1 MSTYSDSDFIVAQAT
16 PANVRAPLAIL
27 RVSGQGCHKL
37 LKTYFQPKGKAAPKA
52 WQMAYGDW
60 RSAERLIDDVTL
72 VAYAAP
78 KSYTGQ
84 DMLEIFCHGNPV
96 IVEDMIASILA
107 AGARRARPG
116 EFTMRAVL
124 NGKMSLLEAE
134 GVNALIESHTRYQA
148 DMVRRQSKGPLVTF
162 INEQV
167 EEILQIQAHIE
178 ATIDYGEEDIDS
190 LDREVLAAR
199 IQVLLAQFKDL
210 QKTAKFHKA
219 MRRGFQVLITGEPNV
234 GKSTLFNTLVRQ
246 ERAIVTDLPGTTR
259 DLISEQIEI
268 QGLPVI
274 LIDSAGV
281 RETEDRIEQAGIQ
294 KILDM
299 LYDVDLVV
307 HLTSKTDPKPPYPEI
322 LALPEEKKLLI
333 YTKTDL
339 QEQQDTET
347 MSISAITGKGIAELE
362 KQIVLRL
369 ASGVEDQNMYLINQ
383 RQEEVM
389 TAVIEQ
395 LETAFNDF
403 HQGFGEEVL
412 SSYLNMARRYLGE
425 LTGETSVEDILDRM
439 FSNFCLGK

>member
-1 MSTYSDSDFIVAQAT
+1 M
-16 PANVRAPLAIL
+16 
-27 RVSGQGCHKL
+27 
-37 LKTYFQPKGKAAPKA
+37 

-60 RSAERLIDDVTL
+60 HHRDRLIDDVTL
-72 VAYAAP
+72 SCYAAP
-78 KSYTGQ
+78 RSYTGQ
-84 DMLEIFCHGNPV
+84 DMVEIFCHGNP
-96 IVEDMIASILA
+96 IIIEDMLSSLLA
-107 AGARRARPG
+107 NGARRARPG

-124 NGKMSLLEAE
+124 NGKMSLLQAE

-148 DMVRRQSKGPLVTF
+148 DMVRRQSKGPLVAF

-199 IQVLLAQFKDL
+199 IQVLIAQFKDL
-210 QKTAKFHKA
+210 QKTASFHKA

-234 GKSTLFNTLVRQ
+234 GKSTLFNRLVRQ
-246 ERAIVTDLPGTTR
+246 ERAIVTELPGTTR
-259 DLISEQIEI
+259 DLISEQVEI
-268 QGLPVI
+268 KGLPVI

-294 KILDM
+294 KILEM
-299 LYDVDLVV
+299 LHDVDLVV
-307 HLTSKTDPKPPYPEI
+307 HLTSKDSPKPPYPEV
-322 LALPEEKKLLI
+322 LALPEDKYVLV
-333 YTKTDL
+333 YTKSDL
-339 QEQQDTET
+339 IDGNEDDELA
-347 MSISAITGKGIAELE
+347 ISAVTGKGIEELE
-362 KQIVLRL
+362 NQIVIRL
-369 ASGVEDQNMYLINQ
+369 AAGVEDQSMYLINQ

-395 LETAFNDF
+395 LENAFNDF
-403 HQGFGEEVL
+403 RQGFGEEVL

>member
-1 MSTYSDSDFIVAQAT
+1 MSTYSDSDIIIAQAT
-16 PANVRAPLAIL
+16 PPNVRAPLAIL
-27 RVSGQGCHKL
+27 RVSGAGCHDIVHR
-37 LKTYFQPKGKAAPKA
+37 YFVPRSGKVTKM
-52 WQMAYGDW
+52 WRMAYGEW
-60 RSAERLIDDVTL
+60 RDQERMIDDVTL
-72 VAYAAP
+72 TLYGKP
-78 KSYTGQ
+78 RSYTGQ
-84 DMLEIFCHGNPV
+84 DMVEIFCHGNPI
-96 IVEDMIASILA
+96 IVEDMIASFFR

-190 LDREVLAAR
+190 LDREVLATR
-199 IQVLLAQFKDL
+199 IEILLAQFRDL

-234 GKSTLFNTLVRQ
+234 GKSTLFNTLVRH
-246 ERAIVTDLPGTTR
+246 ERAIVTELPGTTR

-294 KILDM
+294 KILD
-299 LYDVDLVV
+299 LLHDVDLVM
-307 HLTSKTDPKPPYPEI
+307 HLTSKDNPKPPYPEV
-322 LALPEEKKLLI
+322 LALPPEKFLLVQ
-333 YTKTDL
+333 TKSDLSHATDDADL
-339 QEQQDTET
+339 A
-347 MSISAITGKGIAELE
+347 ISAVNGKGIEELE

-369 ASGVEDQNMYLINQ
+369 ASGVEDQSMYLINQ

-395 LETAFNDF
+395 LENAFNDF
-403 HQGFGEEVL
+403 RQGFGEEVL